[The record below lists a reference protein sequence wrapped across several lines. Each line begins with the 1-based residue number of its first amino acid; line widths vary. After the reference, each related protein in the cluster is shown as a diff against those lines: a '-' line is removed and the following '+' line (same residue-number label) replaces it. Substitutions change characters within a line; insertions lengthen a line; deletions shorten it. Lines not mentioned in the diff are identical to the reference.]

1 MQKPHHSDKIGHNIV
16 CVVYLDHS
24 GRDYGTASVCKFLQ
38 EAGMDK
44 KGNKHNSFSL
54 LSIVTEAGTLG
65 VTLAICLILGV
76 LAGRYID
83 GYLDSSPWG
92 MILFS
97 LLGAVAGFWSLY
109 KKMLRFMDTDNSV
122 HVQSHQDK
130 SKGGMK

>member
-1 MQKPHHSDKIGHNIV
+1 
-16 CVVYLDHS
+16 
-24 GRDYGTASVCKFLQ
+24 
-38 EAGMDK
+38 MDK